1 MMITTSAMRLGLL
14 SAWTA
19 PLLLWSSLVHGQ
31 SASPPAEPTAPGAV
45 TPTGEIGPS
54 IDSPAEELPLE
65 PPTETA
71 EPVRSRIT
79 AAPVLP
85 AQTPPEEAAAP
96 AITPFAQD
104 TLAGQFQLGVSG
116 LFAMPFGEVS
126 RGADFDA
133 LTSVGFGPGVDLGIG
148 VGRHL
153 VVGAYG
159 DLNFYGAGSA
169 CTDCS
174 STSLGVGAFVRY
186 HLVQGLRFDP
196 WVSYGIGYRD
206 LRTAS
211 DRNGAS
217 EYSGLEWMRLTFG
230 GDWYANRQFGFGP
243 LVSLSAASFLDAPAS
258 ADVGGV
264 NWRFQ
269 AGLRVLLDLPGR

>member
-1 MMITTSAMRLGLL
+1 MRLGLL

-19 PLLLWSSLVHGQ
+19 PLLLSSSLAHGQ
-31 SASPPAEPTAPGAV
+31 TAPPPNEPTAPEAA
-45 TPTGEIGPS
+45 TPAGEIGPS
-54 IDSPAEELPLE
+54 SEAPSQEPPVEPPAEPSEPDRPRIMAAPALP
-65 PPTETA
+65 A
-71 EPVRSRIT
+71 T
-79 AAPVLP
+79 AAP
-85 AQTPPEEAAAP
+85 QESAAP
-96 AITPFAQD
+96 VVTPFAQD

-116 LFAMPFGEVS
+116 LFAVPFGEVS

-148 VGRHL
+148 VGRHV

-159 DLNFYGAGSA
+159 DLNFFGAGSA

-206 LRTAS
+206 LRTTS
-211 DRNGAS
+211 DKNGAS
-217 EYSGLEWMRLTFG
+217 DYAGLEWMRLTFG

-243 LVSLSAASFLDAPAS
+243 LLSLSAASFLDAPAS

-269 AGLRVLLDLPGR
+269 GGLRILLDLPGR